1 MMKVAF
7 CDDEAKILEDLSVK
21 IKKEFEK
28 FNCEIDLYTTEN
40 SIKLLEYLKSC
51 PVDILF
57 LDIDMPTISGMDIA
71 EALLNS
77 EIKTLLVFVT
87 GQDAL
92 VYKSFKYHPFGFI
105 RKTYFDEEIMGVVR
119 GLIEQIQ
126 KSSDTFL
133 FKTNDGFNRIKLK
146 DILYFESESN
156 YLNLHTTD
164 NVYKF
169 RSTLSAIEK
178 ELAAKGFIRTHKG
191 FLVNQEHIFSVKY
204 ENIVLSNYVTL
215 PIGRT
220 NRDVIKARIMR
231 YMR

>member
-1 MMKVAF
+1 MIEVAF
-7 CDDEAKILEDLSVK
+7 CDDEAKILEDFSVK

-28 FNCEIDLYTTEN
+28 LNCEIDLYTTAHSVE
-40 SIKLLEYLKSC
+40 LLEHLKGC

-57 LDIDMPTISGMDIA
+57 LDIDMPAISGMDIA

-105 RKTYFDEEIMGVVR
+105 RKTYFDKEITGVVKGLVEEI
-119 GLIEQIQ
+119 Q
-126 KSSDTFL
+126 KNSDTFL
-133 FKTNDGFNRIKLK
+133 FKTNDSVNRIKLK

-156 YLNLHTTD
+156 YLNLHTANT
-164 NVYKF
+164 VYKF

-178 ELAAKGFIRTHKG
+178 ELSAKGFIRTHKG
-191 FLVNQEHIFSVKY
+191 FLVNQEHIFSVKS
-204 ENIVLSNYVTL
+204 ENIVLSNNLVL

>member
-1 MMKVAF
+1 MIRVAF
-7 CDDEAKILEDLSVK
+7 CDDEAKILEDLSAK
-21 IKKEFEK
+21 IIKEFK
-28 FNCEIDLYTTEN
+28 KLNCEIDLYTTEN
-40 SIKLLEYLKSC
+40 SIDLLEYLKTS

-71 EALLNS
+71 ETLLNS
-77 EIKTLLVFVT
+77 EVKTLLVFVT

-105 RKTYFDEEIMGVVR
+105 RKTYFDEEITGVVK
-119 GLIEQIQ
+119 GLVEEIQ

-133 FKTNDGFNRIKLK
+133 FKTNDGLNRIKLK

-156 YLNLHTTD
+156 YLNLHTANT
-164 NVYKF
+164 VYKF
-169 RSTLSAIEK
+169 RSTISTTEK
-178 ELAAKGFIRTHKG
+178 ELSAKGFIRIHKG
-191 FLVNQEHIFSVKY
+191 FLVNQKHIFSVKS
-204 ENIVLSNYVTL
+204 ENIVLSNSVVL

-220 NRDVIKARIMR
+220 NRELIKVRIMR

>member
-1 MMKVAF
+1 MIKVAF
-7 CDDEAKILEDLSVK
+7 CDDETKILEDLSVK

-28 FNCEIDLYTTEN
+28 INCEIDLYTTEN
-40 SIKLLEYLKSC
+40 SIRLLEYLKSC

-77 EIKTLLVFVT
+77 KIKTLLVFVT

-105 RKTYFDEEIMGVVR
+105 RKAFFDDEITGVVK
-119 GLIEQIQ
+119 GLVEEIQ

-156 YLNLHTTD
+156 YLNLHTANT
-164 NVYKF
+164 VCKF
-169 RSTLSAIEK
+169 RSTLRQLKRSFLQRDLSA
-178 ELAAKGFIRTHKG
+178 L
-191 FLVNQEHIFSVKY
+191 
-204 ENIVLSNYVTL
+204 
-215 PIGRT
+215 
-220 NRDVIKARIMR
+220 IKAFL
-231 YMR
+231 

>member
-1 MMKVAF
+1 MIKVAF
-7 CDDEAKILEDLSVK
+7 CDDETKILEDLSVK

-28 FNCEIDLYTTEN
+28 INCEIDLYTTEN
-40 SIKLLEYLKSC
+40 SIRLLEYLKSC

-71 EALLNS
+71 EALL
-77 EIKTLLVFVT
+77 IT
-87 GQDAL
+87 
-92 VYKSFKYHPFGFI
+92 
-105 RKTYFDEEIMGVVR
+105 GVVK
-119 GLIEQIQ
+119 GLVEEIQ

-156 YLNLHTTD
+156 YLNLHTANT
-164 NVYKF
+164 VYKF
-169 RSTLSAIEK
+169 RSTISAIEK
-178 ELAAKGFIRTHKG
+178 ELSAKGFIRTHKG
-191 FLVNQEHIFSVKY
+191 FLVNQEHIFSVKS
-204 ENIVLSNYVTL
+204 ENIVLSNNVVL

>member
-1 MMKVAF
+1 MIKVAF
-7 CDDEAKILEDLSVK
+7 CDDETKILEDLSVK

-28 FNCEIDLYTTEN
+28 INCEIDLYTTEN
-40 SIKLLEYLKSC
+40 SIGLLGYLKSC

-77 EIKTLLVFVT
+77 EIKTLIVFVT

-105 RKTYFDEEIMGVVR
+105 RKTYFDEEITGVVK
-119 GLIEQIQ
+119 GLIEEIQ
-126 KSSDTFL
+126 KSSDTFF
-133 FKTNDGFNRIKLK
+133 FKTNDSFNRIKLK

-156 YLNLHTTD
+156 YLNLHTANT
-164 NVYKF
+164 VYKF
-169 RSTLSAIEK
+169 RSTLS
-178 ELAAKGFIRTHKG
+178 AKGFIRTHKG
-191 FLVNQEHIFSVKY
+191 FLVNQEHIFSVKS
-204 ENIVLSNYVTL
+204 ENIVLSSNVVL